1 MLCERQSLRS
11 IAVANCEERIAED
24 QRKRE
29 FDLAVDALKLEVTLF
44 WRRSVFFW
52 GFISAAFIAYS
63 ALFRSRDTEM
73 PFIISCFGF
82 VCSVAWT
89 LVNRG
94 SKYWQEAWEQKLERV
109 EQEVLGRPF
118 FKEREETL
126 KKKGVVWGARHFSVS
141 GLAIALSDFVVVIWI
156 GLAYKA
162 FPGVTMFSML
172 ALAVS
177 LGWAISMLCLGRG
190 RDVSN

>member
-1 MLCERQSLRS
+1 
-11 IAVANCEERIAED
+11 VANCEERIAED

-44 WRRSVFFW
+44 WQRSVFFW

-63 ALFRSRDTEM
+63 ALFRSEDTVM

-118 FKEREETL
+118 LKNERKPSRRKEL
-126 KKKGVVWGARHFSVS
+126 SGARITFR
-141 GLAIALSDFVVVIWI
+141 F
-156 GLAYKA
+156 
-162 FPGVTMFSML
+162 
-172 ALAVS
+172 
-177 LGWAISMLCLGRG
+177 LG
-190 RDVSN
+190 